1 MDAGALRQMP
11 HGLIV
16 RRYVGYDGTY
26 AFDTASRDTGF
37 VAEVQI
43 ICDSSVVID
52 ALEVQLPWCT
62 VDEWETEPCKGRDA
76 VCAFPGE
83 RNRTFPAGRVLNYR
97 ILGRISKGTL
107 LNGVLVGV
115 GRGPIP
121 AQEHGDSVRADLVFH
136 TIGEDRLL
144 AGLQVELRRVRQ
156 EHAVHK
162 PATRRVPLFPPEDPG
177 KTTLQVERNN
187 REQRAISAW
196 LQREQRGCTLAQADD

>member
-16 RRYVGYDGTY
+16 RSYAGYDGTY

-43 ICDSSVVID
+43 ICDYPVVID
-52 ALEVQLPWCT
+52 ALEVELPWCT
-62 VDEWETEPCKGRDA
+62 VDEWETKPCNGRFDYP

-83 RNRTFPAGRVLNYR
+83 RNRTFPAARVLNDR
-97 ILGRISKGTL
+97 ILGRISKGTS

-121 AQEHGDSVRADLVFH
+121 AQEHGDSVKADLVFH
-136 TIGEDRLL
+136 TIGEDRLVARL
-144 AGLQVELRRVRQ
+144 EVELRRVRQ
-156 EHAVHK
+156 ERAVHK

-177 KTTLQVERNN
+177 KTTSQGWPWRAGRAAIATVEQAQNCVFQG
-187 REQRAISAW
+187 EQS
-196 LQREQRGCTLAQADD
+196 